1 MNTETRFTP
10 SPWNRE
16 DATVYTL
23 AKDGGN
29 RFRAQFTR
37 GFGDDGKRIDN
48 GEVVANAA
56 LAQASPDMYA
66 ALEGAR
72 EYVAILLA
80 ERNRAYAG
88 FAAITDVPD
97 IEACLAQID
106 ATLAKAEGK
115 A

>member
-1 MNTETRFTP
+1 MTTETKYTP
-10 SPWNRE
+10 GPWELME
-16 DATVYTL
+16 DRAP
-23 AKDGGN
+23 GGLELGAN
-29 RFRAQFTR
+29 GRAICEIWRRNKPDT
-37 GFGDDGKRIDN
+37 
-48 GEVVANAA
+48 EEANAHLIA
-56 LAQASPDMYA
+56 ASPDMYA